1 MLPQLLAITEQS
13 PFWSLPETCGHLL
26 SRNKPTQKNAT
37 TMILSCIFY
46 WWLDYLVIKSAVQ
59 LGRSSIFTPPAKGV
73 LVHFPV
79 PFKHLVETG
88 TVRVKCLVQSRTQHP
103 MTHTT
108 QSGSARLTIRQSRP
122 SDTLLYAMWSK
133 VLFYNIRKGFRQGN
147 CIFYKAFFEE
157 FEIFC
162 YHGI

>member
-1 MLPQLLAITEQS
+1 M
-13 PFWSLPETCGHLL
+13 
-26 SRNKPTQKNAT
+26 
-37 TMILSCIFY
+37 
-46 WWLDYLVIKSAVQ
+46 IKSAVQ
-59 LGRSSIFTPPAKGV
+59 LGRSSIFTPLANGV

-88 TVRVKCLVQSRTQHP
+88 TVRGECLVQSRTQHI

-122 SDTLLYAMWSK
+122 SDTLLYATWSK

-157 FEIFC
+157 FEIFATTVSKVGGVKIYNDC
-162 YHGI
+162 KMAIISVQEQSTLDFNLNSNNKENKQNNFSLLSWIEK